1 MFTSLLLFVCCD
13 IVTLYVSRD
22 LVAAGSSPS
31 VTTVA
36 SSNLPKVVMSVDD
49 FYYGTSKGDLGVRKT
64 QTLAVKTSAFTCVTC
79 SYLAENNLR

>member
-1 MFTSLLLFVCCD
+1 MFTSLLLFMCD
-13 IVTLYVSRD
+13 NMSLYVSHD

-49 FYYGTSKGDLGVRKT
+49 FYYGTLKGDVSVRKT
-64 QTLAVKTSAFTCVTC
+64 QALAVKTSVFTCVTC